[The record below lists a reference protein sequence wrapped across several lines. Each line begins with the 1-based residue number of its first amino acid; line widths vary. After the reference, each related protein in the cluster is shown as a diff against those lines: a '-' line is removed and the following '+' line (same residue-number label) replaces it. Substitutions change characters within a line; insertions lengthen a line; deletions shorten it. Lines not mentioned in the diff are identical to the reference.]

1 VLAPRIDYALLV
13 GIALSVVVHLWREL
27 LINVRARF
35 EDDTL
40 TLEPMGVLFFA
51 SAPPLD
57 NALIEQLARHPEAKR
72 LVIDLKRLG
81 RIDYTGAL
89 ALKSVTEEARQADI
103 TVEITDLPTQSRKLL
118 SRVFGPDS
126 EVLRRA

>member
-1 VLAPRIDYALLV
+1 VLAPRIDYAVLF

-27 LINVRARF
+27 LITVRARY
-35 EDDTL
+35 ENETL

-51 SAPPLD
+51 SAQPLD
-57 NALIEQLARHPEAKR
+57 DALIEQLAQHPEASR

-89 ALKSVTEEARQADI
+89 AIKSVADEARQAGME
-103 TVEITDLPTQSRKLL
+103 VEIADVPTQSRRLL
-118 SRVFGPDS
+118 TRVLGPDS
-126 EVLRRA
+126 PYFR